1 MISNNNDDELSSIDI
16 SFNSLKNQFYSVNS
30 NFVKSIDNF
39 FTELNILKN
48 NYIEKNLEV
57 DKILYEINLEKQEL
71 NKKNNE
77 LEEFKKVSFISSIHK
92 RLDEKEYQFANLQKK
107 YNILE
112 KQHNKNSIISS
123 KNSSEETNIL
133 KINHSHLSN
142 NDNLDKIEQHLS
154 NNDNLDKIEQH
165 LSNNDNLDKIEQHL
179 SNNDNLDKIE
189 QHLYKNDN
197 LDKIEQHLSNND
209 NLDKIEQHLYK
220 NDNLD
225 KIDEIQLIN
234 NIEKSIND
242 KEQFIKNQ
250 DKFNDFEA
258 EIDGKIYIFSIDNY
272 GKGVYFKKLKNGTIS
287 KKISGNW
294 KEDSN
299 GELIID

>member
-142 NDNLDKIEQHLS
+142 NDNLDKIEQHL
-154 NNDNLDKIEQH
+154 
-165 LSNNDNLDKIEQHL
+165 
-179 SNNDNLDKIE
+179 
-189 QHLYKNDN
+189 
-197 LDKIEQHLSNND
+197 
-209 NLDKIEQHLYK
+209 YK

>member
-165 LSNNDNLDKIEQHL
+165 L
-179 SNNDNLDKIE
+179 
-189 QHLYKNDN
+189 
-197 LDKIEQHLSNND
+197 
-209 NLDKIEQHLYK
+209 YK